1 MKHARVACFGAVHD
15 VIGVDGVLRLHDGRV
30 VDEHAAVWLPP
41 LAPTD
46 RARTIV
52 ALGRN
57 YQDRAKEF
65 AFKAPSEPDIYLKAS
80 NVLIGHRGCTIRPAL
95 ATFMHYACELAVV
108 IGRSAR
114 RVTRADAYDYV
125 AGYSVA
131 NDYIVRDY
139 VEYGRISSLRGKGR
153 DGCTA
158 LGPWL
163 VDTADI
169 RDPMNL
175 RMRTWVNDAIVQE
188 SNTRDMVFDIRFLIA
203 YLTSFMTLNAGDV
216 ILTGTPEGFGGVLP
230 GDEVVTEIEGIG
242 RLASSLIDAPGTAL
256 A

>member
-1 MKHARVACFGAVHD
+1 VKRARVACFGAVHD
-15 VIGVDGVLRLHDGRV
+15 AREADAGLQLGDGRK
-30 VDEHAAVWLPP
+30 VDELDVVWLPP
-41 LAPTD
+41 IAPVE

-52 ALGRN
+52 ALGHN
-57 YQDRAKEF
+57 YMDQAKEL
-65 AFKAPSEPDIYLKAS
+65 AFKPPEEPDVYLKAN
-80 NVLIGHRGCTIRPAL
+80 NVLIGHRGRTSRPAH

-139 VEYGRISSLRGKGR
+139 VEYGSISSLRGKGR

-163 VDTADI
+163 VDAADV

-175 RMRTWVNDAIVQE
+175 RLRTWVNGAIVQE

-203 YLTSFMTLNAGDV
+203 HLTSFMTLNAGDV
-216 ILTGTPEGFGGVLP
+216 ILTGTPEGFGGVES

-242 RLASSLIDAPGTAL
+242 RLSSTLVGDGDAQAS
-256 A
+256 